1 MKKTIF
7 FFAAA
12 SILFIAAGSVWS
24 ATQKP
29 YHNDLSRADWTKY
42 GVNPWKLD
50 TDGDGFSDAWEVK
63 NDYCPTSQDRIS
75 LADTSCQK
83 GKINFTA
90 QTYAPPAKLKDVLPR
105 EIKRFGSCT
114 LMRQQIAAL
123 PSYYGYG
130 TIMRTM
136 TDLAMPAAETKAS
149 TPAAQN
155 AGEVSDY
162 SKTNVQ
168 VEGVDEGD
176 IVKTDGKYVY
186 TFSNNN
192 LVIASAVPAESAKIL
207 SKTEMTDI
215 DSVREIYING
225 DYALVIGNSY
235 FYNNYPVPLKAGAAA
250 SNNLSISR
258 VPYPYYGGSYVT
270 AQIWNVAHR
279 EKPVLVRSLDFAG
292 DLLTSRLTGG
302 YAYLVLHSQP
312 QYRIMDAKTISA
324 RTIDIMPSYRDIRG
338 TDIAKRDKISFKQLD
353 SCADVDYIY
362 PIRRADYMEIVALPL
377 DKPLNPIGTKIVFG
391 AGQEVYAST
400 ENLYV
405 AATENDYWW
414 YRPVSEKTE
423 FYKFHFN
430 KENITLV
437 ASQSVP
443 GHILNQFSMDEYKG
457 NFRIATTLGNNW
469 NGDVRQNNI
478 YVFDKDL
485 NRIGWYENFG
495 EGEKIYAA
503 RFMGERA
510 YVVTF
515 QETDPLFVFD
525 LSDARAPKLLGEL
538 KMPGYS
544 TYLHPYDA
552 THLIG
557 IGKNAITNTSS
568 PGFAWY
574 QGLKLGLFDV
584 TDPAH
589 PVEMFKTEIG
599 DRGTD
604 SLALNDH
611 HAFLFSKEK
620 NLLVIPVTVAQLM
633 SEQKNS
639 TSTDLWE
646 YGQTN
651 YQGLFV
657 YDIDLI
663 NGFSFK
669 GGITHFPEANS
680 QNYVNYYGQQMIKRS
695 LYIGDNLYALSE
707 AEMTIHHLSDLTMLG
722 RVKLSNL
729 SDNPVYYLEAP
740 AVK

>member
-7 FFAAA
+7 WLSAAA
-12 SILFIAAGSVWS
+12 LLFFAAGSVWS
-24 ATQKP
+24 ATIKP
-29 YHNDLSRADWTKY
+29 FQNDLPRADWTKY
-42 GVNPWKLD
+42 GVNPWKTD
-50 TDGDGFSDAWEVK
+50 TDGDGFSDAWEV
-63 NDYCPTSQDRIS
+63 NNNYCPTSQDKIS
-75 LADTSCQK
+75 LDDANCQK
-83 GKINFTA
+83 GRINFTA
-90 QTYAPPAKLKDVLPR
+90 QTYTPPAKLKDVLPR
-105 EIKRFGSCT
+105 EIKKFGSCAI
-114 LMRQQIAAL
+114 LRQEISAL
-123 PSYYGYG
+123 PIYSAAVR
-130 TIMRTM
+130 MM
-136 TDLAMPAAETKAS
+136 TDLAMPTAMTQAS
-149 TPAAQN
+149 TPAAEN
-155 AGEVSDY
+155 AGASADY

-186 TFSNNN
+186 TLSNNN
-192 LVIASAVPAESAKIL
+192 LVIVSAVPAESAKVL
-207 SKTEMTDI
+207 SKTELADM
-215 DSVREIYING
+215 DSSREIYISG
-225 DYALVIGNSY
+225 DNALVIGTSY
-235 FYNNYPVPLKAGAAA
+235 FYYNYPVPLKTGAAA
-250 SNNLSISR
+250 GNNLAIR
-258 VPYPYYGGSYVT
+258 YMPYPYYGGSYVT
-270 AQIWNVAHR
+270 AQIWNVANR

-312 QYRIMDAKTISA
+312 QYRIMDAKTLSA

-338 TDIAKRDKISFKQLD
+338 KDIAKRDKISFRQLD

-362 PIRRADYMEIVALPL
+362 PIRRADYMEIVALPM
-377 DKPLNPIGTKIVFG
+377 DKPLDAIGTKIVFG
-391 AGQEVYAST
+391 AGQQVYAST

-405 AATENDYWW
+405 AAAENDYWW
-414 YRPVSEKTE
+414 YRPAGEKTE

-430 KENITLV
+430 KEKIDLV

-443 GHILNQFSMDEYKG
+443 GHILNQFSMDEYNG
-457 NFRIATTLGNNW
+457 NFRVATTLGNSW
-469 NGDVRQNNI
+469 GGDTRQNNI

-503 RFMGERA
+503 RFMGDRA
-510 YVVTF
+510 YVVTYE
-515 QETDPLFVFD
+515 ETDPMFVFD

-538 KMPGYS
+538 KIPGYS

-552 THLIG
+552 THIIG
-557 IGKNAITNTSS
+557 IGKNAVTNTSS

-584 TDPAH
+584 SDPAH

-604 SLALNDH
+604 SLALTDH
-611 HAFLFSKEK
+611 HAFLFSKDK
-620 NLLVIPVTVAQLM
+620 NLLAIPVTVAQLT

-657 YDIDLI
+657 YKVDLI
-663 NGFSFK
+663 NGFSFR
-669 GGITHFPEANS
+669 GGITHFPEFGNPS
-680 QNYVNYYGQQMIKRS
+680 YVNYYGQQMIKRS

-707 AEMTIHHLSDLTMLG
+707 AEMTVHRLSDLTMIG
-722 RVKLSNL
+722 DVRLSNL